1 MTSVARNVPS
11 SLAARPGPFL
21 HRTTEFTKDYRVSCM
36 VQMDQNV
43 KQNYNQLN
51 MMHLQRPS
59 NNYH

>member
-1 MTSVARNVPS
+1 M
-11 SLAARPGPFL
+11 AARPGPFL